1 MRLKPAPLRD
11 IARFLGEPTPAAW
24 VDAAVPAMGLLAIDH
39 ANCEKKAAASAM
51 ALMNR
56 YPGKRTLVRQMSRLA
71 REELRHFEQV
81 VRLMEGA
88 GMRWHH
94 VTASRY
100 AATLRNE
107 VVSGEPD
114 RLLDLLVVGAFIEAR
129 SCERFA
135 LLAPLVEEPFAKFYR
150 ALLASE
156 SRHFKDYLTLAE
168 RYASKAQDVER
179 RIKRFRQSEN
189 DLIVAPDRELR
200 FHSGPP
206 C

>member
-1 MRLKPAPLRD
+1 MLVKTAPLTD
-11 IARFLGEPTPAAW
+11 IMRFLGQPTPVTWVEAAL
-24 VDAAVPAMGLLAIDH
+24 PEIELLAIDH
-39 ANCEKKAAASAM
+39 ANCEKKAAATAM

-56 YPGKRTLVRQMSRLA
+56 YPGKTDLVRQMSRLA

-81 VRLMEGA
+81 VKLMERA
-88 GMRWHH
+88 GMHWHH

-100 AATLRNE
+100 AAALRDE
-107 VVSGEPD
+107 VATGEPD

-135 LLAPLVEEPFAKFYR
+135 LLAPRVGEPFAALYT

-156 SRHFKDYLTLAE
+156 SRHFRNYLTLAE
-168 RYASKAQDVER
+168 RYAKTAQDVER
-179 RIKRFRQSEN
+179 RIERFRQLEN
-189 DLIVAPDRELR
+189 DLIAKPDREIR

-206 C
+206 G